1 MSEPSSP
8 CDWRTLYAVA
18 MLEGDST
25 YVPLRIEIA
34 IEAIQARLRG
44 LPEDC
49 SGGSKRVELQSAL
62 QNLRLVK
69 SGLTSV

>member
-18 MLEGDST
+18 MLEGNGT
-25 YVPLRIEIA
+25 QIQFRVERAE
-34 IEAIQARLRG
+34 EAIQARLRG
-44 LPEDC
+44 LPKDC
-49 SGGSKRVELQSAL
+49 SGGSEQAELQSAA
-62 QNLRLVK
+62 QNLRRLK